1 MYQSFS
7 VPTIHRMLALAAF
20 LASIEHH
27 ELGLRIAEDAVN
39 TSTNTFNSL
48 RRELRAFV
56 FSHEPLANNANVMSL
71 LRALETK
78 GRTSMPKLTGITT
91 GLLFNGSNEWIVQG
105 GGEWLRAFLLD
116 VVTSAIADV
125 ASIVND
131 RENTLVVSLEY
142 EHQRKALRD
151 ALVIAEIQESWLSI
165 EPISERVPHAPKDMQ
180 HLVLVEM
187 VEPAKFDG
195 GANEYHEAADRIE
208 DFLKRARQ
216 YNIDLAAKQ
225 VQNTLQRAGRG
236 AS

>member
-1 MYQSFS
+1 MHQSFP

-20 LASIEHH
+20 LCANEHH
-27 ELGLRIAEDAVN
+27 ELGLRIAEDVVN

-56 FSHEPLANNANVMSL
+56 FSREPLVNNGDVMSL

-78 GRTSMPKLTGITT
+78 GRTSMPKLNGTIM
-91 GLLFNGSNEWIVQG
+91 GLLFNGSNDWIVQD
-105 GGEWLRAFLLD
+105 GGEWLRVFLLD
-116 VVTSAIADV
+116 AVTSAIADV

-131 RENTLVVSLEY
+131 RENTLVLPLEY
-142 EHQRKALRD
+142 MYQRKALQD
-151 ALVIAEIQESWLSI
+151 ALVLAEIQESWISI

-195 GANEYHEAADRIE
+195 GANEYHEAADRVE
-208 DFLKRARQ
+208 DFVKRARQ
-216 YNIDLAAKQ
+216 YNVDLAAKQ
-225 VQNTLQRAGRG
+225 VQNALQRARRG